1 MKSGRKAETTAGK
14 TRPAGKLARARKR
27 WPSGLWALDGPWL
40 PPGDDARP
48 AGAVTVPAHIR
59 RRLGAASLTGLA
71 AAGLV
76 VFGGQYL
83 HTLDVAA
90 TRAHASDI
98 TVTGR
103 VVDLRS
109 ASFEL
114 AYPVGDG
121 KRLIWLPQRRAEPHG
136 PGDQVEVVYSPAD
149 PLQVRYPEDIIMDR
163 VGLLA
168 GIMSIV
174 AGTAGTIAA
183 IRFGVLWWDRRRAV
197 LRTGWRPAGLDLTE
211 PGAVLADFAD
221 GSRIR
226 LRPSAGLS
234 RTYSRLAEVPGR
246 TGFLA
251 GSDTT
256 MVLLTGLPDESWLML
271 PVRAVTERWLPRT
284 SGRATAKPPR
294 SGTSTPAVHA
304 VVNSSRSRRR

>member
-1 MKSGRKAETTAGK
+1 VV
-14 TRPAGKLARARKR
+14 RPAGKLARAKER

-48 AGAVTVPAHIR
+48 AGAVTVSARLR
-59 RRLGAASLTGLA
+59 RRLGAALLAGLA

-76 VFGGQYL
+76 VFGVQYL

-90 TRAHASDI
+90 TRAHASDV

-103 VVDLRS
+103 VVGLRS
-109 ASFEL
+109 DFFEL

-121 KRLIWLPQRRAEPHG
+121 KRLIWLPQQRAEYHG

-149 PLQVRYPEDIIMDR
+149 PLHVRYPEDIIMDR
-163 VGLLA
+163 VGLLV
-168 GIMSIV
+168 GIVSIV
-174 AGTAGTIAA
+174 AGTAGTVAA
-183 IRFGVLWWDRRRAV
+183 IRFGVLWWHRRRAV
-197 LRTGWRPAGLDLTE
+197 LATGWRPVALELSE
-211 PGAVLADFAD
+211 PGAVLANFVD

-234 RTYSRLAEVPGR
+234 RTYSRLAEVAER
-246 TGFLA
+246 SGFLA

-256 MVLLTGLPDESWLML
+256 MLLLTGLPDESWLML
-271 PVRAVTERWLPRT
+271 PVRAVTERWLPRASARRKHAST
-284 SGRATAKPPR
+284 RRETAEIRDEK
-294 SGTSTPAVHA
+294 S
-304 VVNSSRSRRR
+304 